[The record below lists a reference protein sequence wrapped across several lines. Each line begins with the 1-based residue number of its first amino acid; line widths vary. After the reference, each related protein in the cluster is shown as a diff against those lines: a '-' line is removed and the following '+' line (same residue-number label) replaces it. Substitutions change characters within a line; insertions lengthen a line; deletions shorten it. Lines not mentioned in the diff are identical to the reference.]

1 MLNIKERAIMENKYF
16 VGIDAGSTYVKVA
29 ILKGEEVIDTKL
41 ANSGI
46 NNSKIAENLINNL
59 INDNN
64 INKEEIKKIFATGY
78 SRKIIDIAD
87 GDVSEITAHAFGTKI
102 TAPKDF
108 KPGVL
113 IDIGG
118 QDSKI
123 IYLNPDYSV
132 KNFTMNDKC
141 AAGTGKFM
149 ETCAQILET
158 SIEEIGPLSLESKE
172 PCNINSTCV
181 VFAQSEIISL
191 IARKYDRKDI
201 LAGLHNSLASRIIK
215 MLRFDESSGDIM
227 LSGGGAL
234 NVGLKKSFED
244 ELLKDVYI
252 ANHSQ
257 FNGAIGAAYFAQNQ
271 FENN

>member
-1 MLNIKERAIMENKYF
+1 MENKYF

-29 ILKGEEVIDTKL
+29 VVKEKQVIATKL

-46 NNSKIAENLINNL
+46 NNSKTAEQLIDAL
-59 INDNN
+59 IKENN
-64 INKEEIKKIFATGY
+64 IKREDIVSIFATGY
-78 SRKIIDIAD
+78 SRKIIDVAD
-87 GDVSEITAHAFGTKI
+87 GDVSEIIAHAFGARI
-102 TAPKDF
+102 NAPEEY

-123 IYLNPDYSV
+123 IYFNPDFTV
-132 KNFTMNDKC
+132 KNFSMNDKC

-172 PCNINSTCV
+172 PCSINSTCV
-181 VFAQSEIISL
+181 VFAQSEVISL

-201 LAGLHNSLASRIIK
+201 LAGLHIAFANRIIK
-215 MLRFDESSGDIM
+215 MIRFDEIKGDIM
-227 LSGGGAL
+227 VSGGGAV
-234 NVGLKKSFED
+234 NVGLKKAFED
-244 ELLKDVYI
+244 ELLSDIFV
-252 ANHSQ
+252 ANHAQ
-257 FNGAIGAAYFAQNQ
+257 YNGAIGAAYFAQTHYKK
-271 FENN
+271 